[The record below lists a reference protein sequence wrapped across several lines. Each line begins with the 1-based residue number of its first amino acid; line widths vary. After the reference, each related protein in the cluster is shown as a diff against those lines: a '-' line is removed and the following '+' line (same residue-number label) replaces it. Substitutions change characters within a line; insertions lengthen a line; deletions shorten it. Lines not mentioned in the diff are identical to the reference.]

1 MTEPCT
7 ILSLVAEPTEC
18 VGGYY
23 NLDVTVTFSNPPGME
38 NGDGTTGTLIISTNC
53 GGGGTS
59 PYVIPSPFPDLVVIT
74 ETATINGLIAN
85 GVVCTLTAYF
95 ESSDPY
101 AEPCEFSIPYEAPS
115 PCLITWPYYVITP
128 CCGEGTITVRPESKL
143 DSIAPGTYLY
153 TGPTTGPITNGQC
166 YTIAEFFGPNDK
178 FPDLDSYL
186 DIPVIPPNSELYLT
200 PALNCNDL
208 EVCPACDPIC
218 YTVYSCDGL
227 WFNTIS
233 DLDGY
238 VGQFVSLLESGVP
251 IDGTWYVMLN
261 SGDCDPVVNEITV
274 SEIAPADCECR
285 CFEVIGT
292 AKEIVYVDCNGQL
305 QKTSGSAKF
314 CAYTYPFVSGT
325 AGEYIV
331 VEGGVCDRNEC
342 PILCYELTEC
352 KTGET
357 LTSQSQSLSE
367 YFVTGEVLELVGYP
381 GCWQVTSDAAE
392 DCSCAVDLTV
402 TIVHADCPTCLGITA
417 YKLTNCENTSDIKYT
432 YDDLSEYVGQ
442 TLRTDCGCYTV
453 ELIDFEPTSTSP
465 IVIIS
470 SFNSCTEC
478 LRQYYKLTDCNGV
491 EDPVYTYTDLSLII
505 PTPVIG
511 CDCISVTYT
520 LIGGEPVTVEVEKES
535 TQLNGKNFYK
545 FPLIENNISVVWD
558 PIKLW
563 IVVDD
568 SEETQATLSL
578 DTPCPF
584 GTYTIEEFS
593 IFESFEVAPCDSIPV
608 IKIKGCDT
616 CWNVEETN
624 TPINPGI
631 VTVTASF
638 PDCPSCTPPL
648 PCLCNRMT
656 NYDTIQRRYTYTDC
670 DDVENAFIL
679 QPGKSSG
686 KICLKKWTVTW
697 PETDNL
703 EVFGD
708 CVLNEDQVTYNCP
721 ETRPKRKIT
730 PGYSVPTCD
739 IDKYEKITCRSA
751 EIHYKEVMRLRYGM
765 SNCCPEDDEKWLIK
779 KELIDLA
786 ALVDPN
792 YICTPVQTCGCAPS
806 SCGCGCSS
814 TLKTC
819 NSQ

>member
-1 MTEPCT
+1 MVLFPNAYIVSNCCDSYT
-7 ILSLVAEPTEC
+7 
-18 VGGYY
+18 
-23 NLDVTVTFSNPPGME
+23 TVTINIAGFTTTSDYVYTYTGSTYLIGGVLFKAGNCYFIQSAGNSIAFTGPPST
-38 NGDGTTGTLIISTNC
+38 DFTSTGAKVCNLTPSGVCPECSTVQQYLQFD
-53 GGGGTS
+53 S
-59 PYVIPSPFPDLVVIT
+59 
-74 ETATINGLIAN
+74 
-85 GVVCTLTAYF
+85 
-95 ESSDPY
+95 
-101 AEPCEFSIPYEAPS
+101 
-115 PCLITWPYYVITP
+115 
-128 CCGEGTITVRPESKL
+128 CCGDDPIYFQIPFGGFYDGLYEYLGAPVSGLENICYSVTLNEVGVAPIL
-143 DSIAPGTYLY
+143 DMMDYSLLPAAPIFTDGVTYSVLSFDDLRCASY
-153 TGPTTGPITNGQC
+153 VEECPTCVVPC
-166 YTIAEFFGPNDK
+166 YT
-178 FPDLDSYL
+178 
-186 DIPVIPPNSELYLT
+186 LY
-200 PALNCNDL
+200 N
-208 EVCPACDPIC
+208 
-218 YTVYSCDGL
+218 CDGEY
-227 WFNTIS
+227 FNTTV
-233 DLDGY
+233 DLSAY
-238 VGQFVSLLESGVP
+238 VDTLLP
-251 IDGTWYVMLN
+251 IQIYNAGGIIPGSWYVFLN
-261 SGDCDPVVNEITV
+261 TGKCNNAVDDISVDDV
-274 SEIAPADCECR
+274 SPAPCVCR
-285 CFEVIGT
+285 CFTVVTDYDVKGRYI
-292 AKEIVYVDCNGQL
+292 DCDGNL
-305 QKTSGSAKF
+305 QKIISNTSFCSLVVPLIESASEI
-314 CAYTYPFVSGT
+314 Y
-325 AGEYIV
+325 EL
-331 VEGGVCDRNEC
+331 VEGGVCVDGIC
-342 PILCYELTEC
+342 PILCFELTEC
-352 KTGET
+352 TTGEII
-357 LTSQSQSLSE
+357 TSQSQGLSE

-739 IDKYEKITCRSA
+739 IDKYENITCRSS
-751 EIHYKEVMRLRYGM
+751 EILYKEVMRLRYGM